1 MTGPEFKSIRQS
13 LGLSV
18 SGLAMALGCG
28 KRTVMRIEADGPTR
42 MAELAMRYFL
52 IARTY
57 REYHAAEDIVTQIY
71 LANKMD
77 DLMEDTP

>member
-18 SGLAMALGCG
+18 SGLALVLGCG

-42 MAELAMRYFL
+42 MAELAIRY
-52 IARTY
+52 
-57 REYHAAEDIVTQIY
+57 
-71 LANKMD
+71 
-77 DLMEDTP
+77 LMHQRACALDAICGE